1 MIDLN
6 MELRLADNSAIVS
19 EIYYEEK
26 SREGSKRICKGVR
39 YG

>member
-19 EIYYEEK
+19 EIYYGEK
-26 SREGSKRICKGVR
+26 SGKEAVRIEKNL
-39 YG
+39 